1 LLRKILTAIVVIPI
15 AIIMIAFAVAN
26 RHSVTISLD
35 PFSSNDPVASVTL
48 PLFALIF
55 FLLIVGVFIGGAA
68 TWLRHGRW
76 RWMARRLEAWGR
88 LARDLD
94 HKKLSEMTHTIPFAR
109 VMQAGADILAGKVRG
124 RVVVEIG

>member
-1 LLRKILTAIVVIPI
+1 MLRKILTAIVVIPI
-15 AIIMIAFAVAN
+15 ALIMIAFAVAN

-76 RWMARRLEAWGR
+76 RWMARRLEAELR
-88 LARDLD
+88 
-94 HKKLSEMTHTIPFAR
+94 KLRAKIAAME
-109 VMQAGADILAGKVRG
+109 AGEGTSAPGLQQSPPPPRSQLRPPAA
-124 RVVVEIG
+124 

>member
-76 RWMARRLEAWGR
+76 RWRALPRRACNSVRRRPAPSFGPRRLSYPAVR
-88 LARDLD
+88 TR
-94 HKKLSEMTHTIPFAR
+94 
-109 VMQAGADILAGKVRG
+109 QA
-124 RVVVEIG
+124 

>member
-1 LLRKILTAIVVIPI
+1 
-15 AIIMIAFAVAN
+15 MIAFAVAN

-35 PFSSNDPVASVTL
+35 PFSSSDPVASVTL

-76 RWMARRLEAWGR
+76 RWMARRLEAELR
-88 LARDLD
+88 
-94 HKKLSEMTHTIPFAR
+94 KLRAKIAAME
-109 VMQAGADILAGKVRG
+109 AGEGTSAPGLQQRQPPPRSQLRPPAA
-124 RVVVEIG
+124 

>member
-55 FLLIVGVFIGGAA
+55 FLLIVGVFIGMAGGAGWRA
-68 TWLRHGRW
+68 GSRRNCGNCVRKSPQWRQGRALP
-76 RWMARRLEAWGR
+76 RRACNSVRRRPAPSFGPRRLSYPAVR
-88 LARDLD
+88 TR
-94 HKKLSEMTHTIPFAR
+94 
-109 VMQAGADILAGKVRG
+109 QA
-124 RVVVEIG
+124 